1 MPALLVLLLKVV
13 CVYVFLKSDI
23 DLEIK
28 CTSENMLVIFH
39 LLSITLGAELERAE
53 QRDRVT
59 KAFLLKDFSLC
70 ALLCVCVCVRARERV
85 SLLAAHAVLFTRIL
99 RVTSSFVLIEGSS
112 GPWNAR
118 LFDEN
123 TGNANCTGSVRK
135 YTLFVTTNCVW
146 RNSRRLKRFPAAP

>member
-1 MPALLVLLLKVV
+1 LNTLHLSHAAVKRARQNIHKPQRIFIAGATCAAFKSRV

-70 ALLCVCVCVRARERV
+70 VLLCVCVRARERV

-112 GPWNAR
+112 GP
-118 LFDEN
+118 
-123 TGNANCTGSVRK
+123 
-135 YTLFVTTNCVW
+135 
-146 RNSRRLKRFPAAP
+146 

>member
-70 ALLCVCVCVRARERV
+70 ALLCVCVCVRERGFL
-85 SLLAAHAVLFTRIL
+85 SWRPTRFCLLEFYALHH
-99 RVTSSFVLIEGSS
+99 
-112 GPWNAR
+112 R
-118 LFDEN
+118 LF
-123 TGNANCTGSVRK
+123 
-135 YTLFVTTNCVW
+135 
-146 RNSRRLKRFPAAP
+146 

>member
-1 MPALLVLLLKVV
+1 
-13 CVYVFLKSDI
+13 
-23 DLEIK
+23 
-28 CTSENMLVIFH
+28 MLVIFH

-70 ALLCVCVCVRARERV
+70 VLLCVCVRARERV

-112 GPWNAR
+112 GP
-118 LFDEN
+118 
-123 TGNANCTGSVRK
+123 
-135 YTLFVTTNCVW
+135 
-146 RNSRRLKRFPAAP
+146 